1 MQVKLTIGERLKDL
15 RVERKLT
22 LEQLSNEVGISKS
35 ALGKY
40 ESDNGKDISPYS
52 ILVLADYYGV
62 SCDYLMGRTETKKHP
77 NTALHELHL
86 SDASIDVLRT
96 GKFNHRLLSEL
107 ICHKDFQRL
116 MLDAEIYVD
125 RIADMRIKDMNTVLE
140 ATRQMV
146 LMEHGEEANDLYLHT
161 LKAAQIQE
169 EEYFGHLVTDDLSN
183 ILRDIREE
191 HRTDALT
198 ADDDLSAAAVQKQL
212 MEAVHFEGSSE
223 EKKIRAYLATLGID
237 YDTLTKEEFVSLIG
251 ILKKSKHMKSPIS
264 QRGKTTMTHGKG
276 KRKKTLKQ
284 RRRCGGTRAV
294 YTFTSFSS
302 QSDFASQKSCICAVT
317 HVTKSACP
325 TAAEK
330 CLPTAICPRS
340 RWRSQPLSRVSRK
353 QRYNT
358 LDFASKIVCQQGCY
372 PPLLETQS
380 QRGYAPLDTPPV
392 HAVAIHPAPARWIR
406 SCPNR

>member
-15 RVERKLT
+15 RVAKKLT
-22 LEQLSNEVGISKS
+22 LEQLSAGVGISKS

-52 ILVLADYYGV
+52 ISMLADYYGV
-62 SCDYLMGRTETKKHP
+62 SSDYLMGRTETKNHP
-77 NTALHELHL
+77 NAALHELHL
-86 SDASIDVLRT
+86 SDDAIDVLST

-107 ICHKDFQRL
+107 ICHKDFQRF

-125 RIADMRIKDMNTVLE
+125 RIADMRINDMNAVLE
-140 ATRQMV
+140 AVRQMA
-146 LMEHGEEANDLYLHT
+146 LMKNGGEENDLHLRT
-161 LKAAQIQE
+161 LEVAQIRE
-169 EEYFGHLVTDDLSN
+169 DEYFGHLVAGDLSS

-276 KRKKTLKQ
+276 KRKK
-284 RRRCGGTRAV
+284 R
-294 YTFTSFSS
+294 
-302 QSDFASQKSCICAVT
+302 
-317 HVTKSACP
+317 
-325 TAAEK
+325 
-330 CLPTAICPRS
+330 
-340 RWRSQPLSRVSRK
+340 
-353 QRYNT
+353 
-358 LDFASKIVCQQGCY
+358 
-372 PPLLETQS
+372 
-380 QRGYAPLDTPPV
+380 
-392 HAVAIHPAPARWIR
+392 
-406 SCPNR
+406 